1 MPTKKITKPGMR
13 SPVTS
18 VVDRVELFAIGLDSL
33 NANLDRSNYAEA
45 YAEDNTKIARRIQS
59 VYRVT
64 DYSEE
69 HFDVSAT
76 VYLRIEAKGFK
87 DPILSIDATVTGHF
101 HPKKSLSKN
110 DAESFAHGEAR
121 LIFWPYFR
129 QLVSD
134 TTARMHVRTVTLPL
148 VVS

>member
-1 MPTKKITKPGMR
+1 MTTRKIIKRGTP
-13 SPVTS
+13 SPSNS
-18 VVDRVELFAIGLDSL
+18 VVERVELFAIGLDSL
-33 NANLDRSNYAEA
+33 NANLDRSNYADA
-45 YAEDNTKIARRIQS
+45 YGEDNTKITRRIQS
-59 VYRVT
+59 VYRVAE
-64 DYSEE
+64 YSEE

-76 VYLRIEAKGFK
+76 VHLRIEAKGFK

-101 HPKKSLSKN
+101 HPKKSLSRN
-110 DAESFAHGEAR
+110 DAESFADAEAR
-121 LIFWPYFR
+121 LIFWPYIR